1 MLPQT
6 LLLVAA
12 QAQAAGQ
19 ASLATQAT
27 VEMAGFT
34 AEQAAA
40 VEQGL
45 TALAIL
51 VLAAM
56 EQTAS

>member
-1 MLPQT
+1 MLSQT
-6 LLLVAA
+6 LLLGAA

-34 AEQAAA
+34 AAQGA
-40 VEQGL
+40 VGARL
-45 TALAIL
+45 STTLATLAL
-51 VLAAM
+51 VAM

>member
-1 MLPQT
+1 MPETAETAEL
-6 LLLVAA
+6 
-12 QAQAAGQ
+12 
-19 ASLATQAT
+19 
-27 VEMAGFT
+27 M
-34 AEQAAA
+34 AEQAAGA
-40 VEQGL
+40 EQVL

>member
-1 MLPQT
+1 
-6 LLLVAA
+6 VAA
-12 QAQAAGQ
+12 QAEAAGQ

-27 VEMAGFT
+27 VAT
-34 AEQAAA
+34 AALTGAQAVA
-40 VEQGL
+40 VEPGL
-45 TALAIL
+45 MVLETL